1 MIVKCAS
8 SFLQST
14 SKCPSLL
21 YSSSCPL
28 ALARSRCRVLSKY
41 DERKRTSSTKTKW
54 HTQLMVH
61 SMGSFRSCRPISGL
75 HLPRVY
81 LSKRVCGARE
91 MERSGM
97 QTVGGDDRRP
107 GNSRKEQGLRAR
119 LVEYNISICSYP
131 SLENA
136 AAPPATKAALQQR
149 VLQAGQQSYAGSG
162 AANVEASDAANGGAS
177 CAVRRASGKA
187 KKSRFFGTGKP
198 FLHRTLQSALLCFA
212 GCG

>member
-1 MIVKCAS
+1 MARAINGTFDGLVSQLSPNLRSAS
-8 SFLQST
+8 PARLSFQARLR
-14 SKCPSLL
+14 
-21 YSSSCPL
+21 
-28 ALARSRCRVLSKY
+28 RSRDGK
-41 DERKRTSSTKTKW
+41 KW
-54 HTQLMVH
+54 NAN
-61 SMGSFRSCRPISGL
+61 GR
-75 HLPRVY
+75 
-81 LSKRVCGARE
+81 
-91 MERSGM
+91 
-97 QTVGGDDRRP
+97 GGDDRRP

-198 FLHRTLQSALLCFA
+198 FLHRTLQSTLLCFA